1 MICAL
6 WGWSGAT
13 TESRVV
19 TGIWMDEIGLGSTH
33 GAQQMHETRD
43 EVLVEKGCEGAL
55 TPLVVP
61 PEMHRK
67 QPSQS

>member
-43 EVLVEKGCEGAL
+43 EVLVEKGCEG
-55 TPLVVP
+55 
-61 PEMHRK
+61 H
-67 QPSQS
+67 